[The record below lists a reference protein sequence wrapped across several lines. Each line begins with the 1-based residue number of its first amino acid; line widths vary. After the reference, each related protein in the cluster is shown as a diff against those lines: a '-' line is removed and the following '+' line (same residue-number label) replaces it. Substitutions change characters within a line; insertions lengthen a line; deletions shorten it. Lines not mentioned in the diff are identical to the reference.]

1 MIRVSLMRGA
11 PQFHAAATILIRFL
25 NPMETHLPNL
35 DTTQSQAARERVLAD
50 LKALVS
56 DSEDLL
62 RATAGDLS
70 EKAREARAR
79 VSLGLDRAKAS
90 LSELQTQSMESA
102 RVAMQRADS
111 TIRQHPYESIGL
123 ALGVGLILGSLLRRK

>member
-1 MIRVSLMRGA
+1 
-11 PQFHAAATILIRFL
+11 
-25 NPMETHLPNL
+25 METHLPNL
-35 DTTQSQAARERVLAD
+35 DMTQSQAARDRVMAD

-79 VSLGLDRAKAS
+79 VSKGLERAKGS
-90 LSELQTQSMESA
+90 LSELQTQGMESA
-102 RVAMQRADS
+102 RVAMQRADT
-111 TIRQHPYESIGL
+111 TIRQYPYESIGL

>member
-1 MIRVSLMRGA
+1 
-11 PQFHAAATILIRFL
+11 
-25 NPMETHLPNL
+25 METNIPNL
-35 DTTQSQAARERVLAD
+35 DMTQSQAARDRVMAD

-70 EKAREARAR
+70 DKAREARAR
-79 VSLGLDRAKAS
+79 CAKGLDRAKVS
-90 LSELQTQSMESA
+90 LAELQTQGMQSA
-102 RVAMQRADS
+102 KVAMERADT

>member
-1 MIRVSLMRGA
+1 VSLVGGA
-11 PQFHAAATILIRFL
+11 LTFHERANILNQLF
-25 NPMETHLPNL
+25 NPMETNIPDLMN
-35 DTTQSQAARERVLAD
+35 QSQAARDRVMAD

-70 EKAREARAR
+70 DKAREARAR
-79 VSLGLDRAKAS
+79 VAKGLERAKDS
-90 LSELQTQSMESA
+90 LAELQTQGMQSA
-102 RVAMQRADS
+102 KAAMQRADT
-111 TIRQHPYESIGL
+111 TIRQYPYESIGL

>member
-1 MIRVSLMRGA
+1 
-11 PQFHAAATILIRFL
+11 
-25 NPMETHLPNL
+25 METHLPNL
-35 DTTQSQAARERVLAD
+35 DMNQSQAARERVMAD
-50 LKALVS
+50 LKALMS

-70 EKAREARAR
+70 DKAREARAR

-90 LSELQTQSMESA
+90 LSELQSQSMESA

-111 TIRQHPYESIGL
+111 TIRQHPYESLGL
-123 ALGVGLILGSLLRRK
+123 ALGVGLIVGSLLRRK